1 MIRKNPLG
9 LAVAGV
15 LAMACGAS
23 PAFAA
28 PPVPVQKGNAAAPA
42 PAAALEGRLII
53 KYRAGTA
60 TARTLD
66 TRLGAVR
73 SAASRAGIAQSGNAG
88 ARGSAPLAVSHV
100 RKLALG
106 GDVVRLSRRLGPA
119 EMDALLAEIRADASV
134 EHVQVDRMMRA
145 IEGPRLPGPKA
156 AARAATD
163 ARVSP
168 QFVPND
174 PFYANYQ
181 WNLFNPTGGINAP
194 AAWDVST
201 GEGTV
206 VAVID
211 TGILPGHPDLANG
224 DHVLPGYDFITD
236 AFVSRRANDDRVPG
250 ALDLGDWNPVA
261 NECYAGSPVQDSS
274 WHGTHVAGTVAQL
287 TNNGV
292 GAAGVAYNAQVL
304 PIRALGRCGGYTSDI
319 ADAVAWA
326 SGAPVDGLPANAN
339 PAEVIN
345 LSLGGSGACEA
356 YEQAAINTAVANGSV
371 VVIAA
376 GNSNGNSANFSP
388 GNCNNVINVGA
399 SRITGGRAGYS
410 NYGANIDLS
419 APGGG
424 GSQDAGNDGWD
435 GFILQS
441 GYTGTTTPTSGAYG
455 YTGYIGT
462 SMASP
467 HVAAV
472 AALVQSAL
480 AAADKPT
487 LSPAQMETLLKETAR
502 PFPVSIPASTPIG
515 TGIVDAKAAL
525 DKALEEPCDPA
536 TETCGPVSTP
546 LVNKV
551 NVTNLS
557 GAAGS
562 EALYSFE
569 AEAGAVLSFITLGGS
584 GDVSLYVSFE
594 AEPTETDFDARSTR
608 RGNNETVR
616 FNRPQAGTYYVKLV
630 GALSYSG
637 VTLVAR
643 Q

>member
-1 MIRKNPLG
+1 MKKNG
-9 LAVAGV
+9 ISLAIAGAV
-15 LAMACGAS
+15 LMLGAS
-23 PAFAA
+23 ATSASAA
-28 PPVPVQKGNAAAPA
+28 GPA
-42 PAAALEGRLII
+42 PQQAPTILHASAEADAGARII
-53 KYRAGTA
+53 VKYRAAG
-60 TARTLD
+60 TARTLGSK
-66 TRLGAVR
+66 LGVVEG
-73 SAASRAGIAQSGNAG
+73 AASRVLPAQ
-88 ARGSAPLAVSHV
+88 ARGRTASTTLKAAHL
-100 RKLALG
+100 RKLAVG
-106 GDVVRLSRRLGPA
+106 ADVIALSRKLEAAELRNLVTEISADPA
-119 EMDALLAEIRADASV
+119 VEYAEI
-134 EHVQVDRMMRA
+134 DR
-145 IEGPRLPGPKA
+145 
-156 AARAATD
+156 
-163 ARVSP
+163 RVHP
-168 QFVPND
+168 MLTPND

-181 WNLFNPTGGINAP
+181 WNLFNPAGGIKAP
-194 AAWDVST
+194 PAWDVSR
-201 GEGTV
+201 GEGVV

-211 TGILPGHPDLANG
+211 TGVLPGHPDLAANL
-224 DHVLPGYDFITD
+224 LPGYDFITD
-236 AFVSRRANDDRVPG
+236 AFVSRRPTDERVPG
-250 ALDLGDWNPVA
+250 AFDYGDWNPVA
-261 NECYAGSPVQDSS
+261 GECGTGSPVRNSS
-274 WHGTHVAGTVAQL
+274 WHGSHVAGTVAQV
-287 TNNGV
+287 TNNSLGV
-292 GAAGVAYNAQVL
+292 AGVAFESKVL

-319 ADAVAWA
+319 ADAIVWA
-326 SGAPVDGLPANAN
+326 SGGDVEGMPANQN
-339 PAEVIN
+339 PAEIIN
-345 LSLGGSGACEA
+345 LSLGGSQACPA
-356 YEQAAINTAVANGSV
+356 VSQAAVNTAVANGSLV
-371 VVIAA
+371 VVAA
-376 GNSNGNSANFSP
+376 GNSNGSVANFTPAS
-388 GNCNNVINVGA
+388 CNNVVAVGA
-399 SRITGGRAGYS
+399 SRITGGRASYS
-410 NYGANIDLS
+410 NYGAGVDLS

-424 GSQDAGNDGWD
+424 GGEDTGNDGWD

-441 GYTGTTTPTSGAYG
+441 VSTSTTSPDQGNFGYGGKA
-455 YTGYIGT
+455 GT
-462 SMASP
+462 SMAAP

-536 TETCGPVSTP
+536 TETCGPVATP

-562 EALYSFE
+562 ETLYSFE

-594 AEPTETDFDARSTR
+594 AEPTETDFDAKSTR

-630 GALSYSG
+630 GASAYSG